1 MYEEI
6 IIKFKTN
13 TNPLVD
19 DKAVNIRWDWA
30 EEYRRDLI
38 SRINNLHSLVSDY
51 KKKVNEYSK
60 KIQEYEQKI
69 KELESELSG
78 PDESF

>member
-1 MYEEI
+1 MYREI
-6 IIKFKTN
+6 IIKFKTS

-19 DKAVNIRWDWA
+19 DETAKRDINIV
-30 EEYRRDLI
+30 EEYRSDLM

-51 KKKVNEYSK
+51 KKKINEYSK
-60 KIQEYEQKI
+60 KIQEYKQKI